1 MELSNI
7 IIKTRQHLIET
18 HTNTTHTCSY
28 VKIKF
33 CLQNKELR
41 SPYFAYASVDS
52 LPSKKKIP
60 ILTIVQI
67 LINENKLAK
76 ISNRVQVT
84 LKPQIIHSLLRGI
97 QFKHIFIMKTEN
109 KTRTPFRQTKPL
121 LVLSYPTLMVSRM
134 ISFTLLSHYFKH
146 RCKAF

>member
-18 HTNTTHTCSY
+18 HINTTHTCSY

-52 LPSKKKIP
+52 LPSNKKN
-60 ILTIVQI
+60 TH
-67 LINENKLAK
+67 INNCIDIDK
-76 ISNRVQVT
+76 
-84 LKPQIIHSLLRGI
+84 
-97 QFKHIFIMKTEN
+97 
-109 KTRTPFRQTKPL
+109 
-121 LVLSYPTLMVSRM
+121 
-134 ISFTLLSHYFKH
+134 
-146 RCKAF
+146 